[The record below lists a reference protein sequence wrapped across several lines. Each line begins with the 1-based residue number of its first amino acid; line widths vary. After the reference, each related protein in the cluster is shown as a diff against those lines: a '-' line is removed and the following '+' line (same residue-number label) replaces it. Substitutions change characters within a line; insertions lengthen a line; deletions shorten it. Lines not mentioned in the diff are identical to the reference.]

1 MQPKIAL
8 MVCII
13 FMITKECIA
22 PHGLLNTAHFAGGS
36 SPVSLSSGSACA
48 IAGVLVASTAAMAVN
63 LLKRGNAARTLMT
76 EAVKSPRGQSYG
88 SSPLPMV
95 HDKGGLQ
102 CGLCED
108 DDDEDDE
115 DDDEDEEDSD
125 EEEVSSEDESEC
137 GSDEESGS
145 DGAEDQDEP
154 VPDRLASSRSRKLW
168 SALQFPEGM
177 TGANN
182 YDLTN
187 LVAAQKW
194 KCPCTDRVSCIG
206 LERLKTMELYEYRKA
221 FRTTAANHGG
231 LRDASRTDM
240 AGHFD
245 GKSGT
250 FSRSFV
256 VGSLGDCCA
265 ASAGLAKGL
274 SFHTWADSRADVRQG
289 RPWQPLSSAFVR
301 HCLSSGD

>member
-1 MQPKIAL
+1 MGDWAFVVFVRGNI
-8 MVCII
+8 V
-13 FMITKECIA
+13 
-22 PHGLLNTAHFAGGS
+22 NSHFLTFFHA
-36 SPVSLSSGSACA
+36 SGR
-48 IAGVLVASTAAMAVN
+48 VAVN
-63 LLKRGNAARTLMT
+63 
-76 EAVKSPRGQSYG
+76 SPRGQSYG
-88 SSPLPMV
+88 SSPLPMEPA
-95 HDKGGLQ
+95 

-108 DDDEDDE
+108 DDDEDDEDDE

-125 EEEVSSEDESEC
+125 EEEVSSEDKSEC

-145 DGAEDQDEP
+145 DGAEDQDKP
-154 VPDRLASSRSRKLW
+154 VPDRSRKLW
-168 SALQFPEGM
+168 SADQFPEGM

-194 KCPCTDRVSCIG
+194 KCPCKDRVSCIG

-256 VGSLGDCCA
+256 VGPLGDCCA

-289 RPWQPLSSAFVR
+289 RP
-301 HCLSSGD
+301 